1 MFQAERGLLMKLET
15 WSCPHKR
22 HEARMTN
29 FVGMPAVFSM
39 VLMGVPS
46 VGQVGGRFR
55 YESARAWFNL
65 KHDRF

>member
-1 MFQAERGLLMKLET
+1 
-15 WSCPHKR
+15 
-22 HEARMTN
+22 
-29 FVGMPAVFSM
+29 M